1 MVGCQM
7 VVKLFMTRFEAKK
20 WRACCCS
27 KLHQTI
33 LLKDS
38 SQQTNTPR
46 RLSRSQLAFAL
57 ESTVLW
63 SRSISVYFRIIE
75 GESHG
80 IDQRPHTIFT
90 YIHIHTWVRTHTH
103 IYKYI
108 YPRRHKTFC
117 FIRVYIYIYKLNI
130 STNRVTI
137 TTLKSTFIIR

>member
-1 MVGCQM
+1 M

-103 IYKYI
+103 IYISI
-108 YPRRHKTFC
+108 YTHADIKLSALYVC
-117 FIRVYIYIYKLNI
+117 IYIYIQIKYKY
-130 STNRVTI
+130 
-137 TTLKSTFIIR
+137 K

>member
-7 VVKLFMTRFEAKK
+7 VVKSFMTRFEAKK

-63 SRSISVYFRIIE
+63 SRSIPVYFRTIE

-90 YIHIHTWVRTHTH
+90 YIRIHTWVRTHTY

-108 YPRRHKTFC
+108 YTHADIKLSALY
-117 FIRVYIYIYKLNI
+117 VYI
-130 STNRVTI
+130 
-137 TTLKSTFIIR
+137 